1 MENEIRQI
9 NYVGNALWSMARN
22 PKLNECVL
30 RAEMAVLC
38 EKLRE
43 VERNLTT
50 RAADS
55 SKAGGKSA
63 VSRVRKSKVIRPA
76 KSG

>member
-22 PKLNECVL
+22 PELNECVL

-43 VERNLTT
+43 VERNLTQRVPD
-50 RAADS
+50 RA
-55 SKAGGKSA
+55 
-63 VSRVRKSKVIRPA
+63 
-76 KSG
+76 

>member
-22 PKLNECVL
+22 PELNECVL

-43 VERNLTT
+43 VERNLTK
-50 RAADS
+50 RALDGA
-55 SKAGGKSA
+55 KAP
-63 VSRVRKSKVIRPA
+63 RKSKRSTGTPH
-76 KSG
+76 K

>member
-9 NYVGNALWSMARN
+9 NYVGNSLWSMARN
-22 PKLNECVL
+22 PELNECVL

-43 VERNLTT
+43 VERNLTKRVPD
-50 RAADS
+50 RA
-55 SKAGGKSA
+55 KSA
-63 VSRVRKSKVIRPA
+63 VKKSSSVARRP
-76 KSG
+76 STRRGR